1 MQGATV
7 VDWRSILAGNARDKG
22 ERFQRHLLP
31 LQAALEAY
39 CRRSLRNR
47 SDAADVLQSAVLNAY
62 RDFDLYAEGTNFR
75 AWMFR
80 FVTGEVLNRN
90 RATGRRAEVAL
101 PVDVAEKPAAAPGGE
116 SLLDRLLEAPEV
128 VLDHCDEDLSRAI
141 LDLPDLQRTIF
152 LLRAI
157 GEFKYAEIAK
167 ILEVPVGTVMGLLS
181 RSRDSLRKWLADYAA
196 EQGLFQR

>member
-1 MQGATV
+1 LER
-7 VDWRSILAGNARDKG
+7 RSILAASARDKA
-22 ERFQRHLLP
+22 ERFLRHLLP

-47 SDAADVLQSAVLNAY
+47 SDVADALQSAVLNAY

-80 FVTGEVLNRN
+80 FVSLEVLNRN
-90 RATGRRAEVAL
+90 RAAGRRKEVPL
-101 PVDVAEKPAAAPGGE
+101 PADLIENPSPDSISG
-116 SLLDRLLEAPEV
+116 SLLERLLEAPEV
-128 VLDHCDEDLSRAI
+128 VLDRCDEELSRAI
-141 LDLPDLQRTIF
+141 LDLPDLQRSIF

-157 GEFKYAEIAK
+157 GEFKYAEIAE

-181 RSRDSLRKWLADYAA
+181 RSRDSLRKWLADYGKAH
-196 EQGLFQR
+196 GLFKVGGDE